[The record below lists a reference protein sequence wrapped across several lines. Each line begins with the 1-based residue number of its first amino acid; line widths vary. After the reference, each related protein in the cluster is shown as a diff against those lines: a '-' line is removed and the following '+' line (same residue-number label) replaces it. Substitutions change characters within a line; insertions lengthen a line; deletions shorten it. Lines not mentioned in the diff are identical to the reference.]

1 MGRTALYQAVWRW
14 HFYAGL
20 IVLPVLLWL
29 ATTGGLYLYK
39 AEIERAVYG
48 PWTERHYAGDPLPL
62 DQMIHAVTL
71 QAPGRITRIERPASE
86 TASWRM
92 TLARADGETRTLFVD
107 PVFGLV
113 MGDVPEGGIMATVK
127 NLHSLAITGPVGN
140 TLIEIVAGWTILLCI
155 TGFTLWWPRGGQ
167 RALALRG
174 KPRQR
179 RFWRDFHTSTGA
191 LAGGVILF
199 LAVTGMPWS
208 GQWGGWLRTG
218 VTAIGA
224 GRPAAPVAEH
234 ADHQAA
240 LPWSMQHGAH
250 PQGHAGGDIG
260 PDRAVAIAAARGL
273 GPGWT
278 LGLPATP
285 GAPYLI
291 SAPALR
297 AQDARVL
304 FLDPAGGAVLQ
315 DAPYA
320 SFGKGAQAI
329 EWGIAVHQGQQYGE
343 PNRLVMLMGC
353 IGVWLL
359 AFSAP
364 ILWWKRRRSGR
375 LTPPPRATD
384 PRTVRRVALVMLVL
398 GALFPLTGATM
409 VAALGGEWLWR
420 RGVFCNLRPSA
431 LS

>member
-39 AEIERAVYG
+39 PEIERAVYG
-48 PWTERHYAGDPLPL
+48 TWTERPYAGDPLPL
-62 DQMIHAVTL
+62 AQMIQSVTL

-107 PVFGLV
+107 PAFGIV
-113 MGDVPEGGIMATVK
+113 MGDVAEGGIMATVK

-140 TLIEIVAGWTILLCI
+140 TLIEIVAAWTILLCI

-167 RALALRG
+167 KALALRG
-174 KPRQR
+174 RPRQR
-179 RFWRDFHTSTGA
+179 RFWRDFHASVGA
-191 LAGGVILF
+191 VAGGVILF

-208 GQWGGWLRTG
+208 GQWGGWLRQG

-224 GRPAAPVAEH
+224 GRPAAPVADH
-234 ADHQAA
+234 AAHEAA
-240 LPWSMQHGAH
+240 LPWSMQHMAH
-250 PQGHAGGDIG
+250 PQGHAMGDIG
-260 PDRAVAIAAARGL
+260 PDRAVAIAAAHGL

-285 GAPYLI
+285 GAPYLV

-297 AQDARVL
+297 AEDARVL
-304 FLDPAGGAVLQ
+304 FLDPATGAVLQ
-315 DAPYA
+315 DAPFA

-343 PNRLVMLMGC
+343 PNRLVMLAGC

-359 AFSAP
+359 ALSAP
-364 ILWWKRRRSGR
+364 ILWWKRRRVGR
-375 LTPPPRATD
+375 LAAPPRTTD
-384 PRTVRRVALVMLVL
+384 PRMVRRVALVMLAL

-409 VAALGGEWLWR
+409 VVALAGEWLWR
-420 RGVFCNLRPSA
+420 RRYSA
-431 LS
+431 TTA